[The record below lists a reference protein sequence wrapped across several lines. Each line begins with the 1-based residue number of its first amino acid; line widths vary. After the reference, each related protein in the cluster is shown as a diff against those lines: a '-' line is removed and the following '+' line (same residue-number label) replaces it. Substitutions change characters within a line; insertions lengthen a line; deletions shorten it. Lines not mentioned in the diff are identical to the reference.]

1 MFVKKNV
8 TILFAAV
15 LLGGC
20 AQSLNVSKKKT
31 FEPGNS
37 KTGIIGVFRQPVGF
51 CSGGYQQRIT
61 LGGEAV
67 VAKPTWT
74 SKQDNIFSAYIEPGE
89 ADLQEYR
96 FSCGFTQTTL
106 TLKGKHGV
114 VIPEKG
120 FCKIVISF
128 LKGDEL
134 FSESDE
140 LLRLH
145 FKENDVAVSFDDI
158 PYCKTY

>member
-1 MFVKKNV
+1 MSSKNAA
-8 TILFAAV
+8 ILLAAV

-20 AQSLNVSKKKT
+20 AQSLNVKRLDT
-31 FEPGNS
+31 FEPGDRN
-37 KTGIIGVFRQPVGF
+37 TGIIGVFRQPVGF
-51 CSGGYQQRIT
+51 CSGGTQQRIT

-74 SKQDNIFSAYIEPGE
+74 SEQDNMFSAYIKPGA
-89 ADLQEYR
+89 ADLHDYR
-96 FSCGFTQTTL
+96 FSCASTQTTL
-106 TLKGKHGV
+106 TLRERHGV

-128 LKGDEL
+128 LKGDKL
-134 FSESDE
+134 FSENEE

-145 FKENDVAVSFDDI
+145 FKENDVAVSYDDI